1 MLPENYYI
9 NERRNKLITTT
20 VLAVSSIFTLYGM
33 FWFYVDADMV
43 GYVALGTG
51 LIMLLTLLI
60 PRNLNTIQLRA
71 NTNLSVVSLSLLI
84 STLMTFESSETVIYW
99 LFLMPLGALIFF
111 SEKWL
116 YFWAILLVTIVL
128 SLPYVIPYFP
138 IKVAFAPKWLPLVK
152 WVQLSSIMIANVA
165 MLFVYRELIFDTVR
179 RLTTKGR
186 ELNKTTQELR
196 ATQKYKDQFFANMGH
211 ELRTPLNAILGISEL
226 LESSDKE
233 NQELVN
239 HLRNSSNH
247 LLSIIN
253 DLMDFSK
260 MRENKV
266 KLSRMPYDFRSVLES
281 SYNLVKVM
289 AMEKNIDYTLHIDD
303 DIPRAVVGDPN
314 RLTQALVNVLNN
326 AIKYTPVN
334 HEVKVT
340 CKLGN
345 TVNSKPDLTRI
356 EVSVEDT
363 GIGISQNDMD
373 SIFNDY
379 FRGKQA
385 CEQEITGTGLGLYIT
400 KFIIDAMGGDI
411 QVSSRLGEGTKVS
424 LLLNLE
430 RAKTKKLAPTTSE
443 ETPVEFDTPV
453 NILLVD
459 DSKLNVVVAQKQLNR
474 IITEDSTIH
483 TAENGLEALHILQEN
498 PIDIIL
504 MDMQMPVMDGI
515 EATKAV
521 RELDDKYKS
530 KVPIIII
537 TANLGIKDTDPC
549 LESGA
554 NAIIGK
560 PFSIYTV
567 SKKMQE
573 LLREYSVIT
582 TVLCS
587 VATYFFIK

>member
-1 MLPENYYI
+1 MIPENYYI

-20 VLAVSSIFTLYGM
+20 VLAVSAIFTLYGM
-33 FWFYVDADMV
+33 FWFYVDADEV
-43 GYVALGTG
+43 GYVALATG

-60 PRNLNTIQLRA
+60 PRNMETIQIRA

-116 YFWAILLVTIVL
+116 YFWSILLVTIVL
-128 SLPYVIPYFP
+128 SLPTVIPYFP
-138 IKVAFAPKWLPLVK
+138 IKVTFSSKWLPLVK
-152 WVQLSSIMIANVA
+152 WVQLSTIMIANVA
-165 MLFVYRELIFDTVR
+165 MLFVYRDLIFDTVR
-179 RLTTKGR
+179 RLTNKGR
-186 ELNKTTQELR
+186 ELNKTTEELR

-233 NQELVN
+233 NQDLVN

-266 KLSRMPYDFRSVLES
+266 KLSHMPFDFRSVLES
-281 SYNLVKVM
+281 SFNLVKVM
-289 AMEKNIDYTLHIDD
+289 ALEKNIEYSIQVDD
-303 DIPRAVVGDPN
+303 DIPSAVIGDPN

-334 HEVKVT
+334 HKVKVT
-340 CKLGN
+340 CKLDP
-345 TVNSKPDLTRI
+345 TQNSTPGKTH
-356 EVSVEDT
+356 VVVAVEDT
-363 GIGISQNDMD
+363 GIGISQQDMH
-373 SIFNDY
+373 SIFKDY
-379 FRGKQA
+379 FRGKEA
-385 CEQEITGTGLGLYIT
+385 CEQEISGTGLGLYIT
-400 KFIIDAMGGDI
+400 KFIMDAMGGDI
-411 QVSSRLGEGTKVS
+411 LVSSQPGQGTKVS

-430 RAKTKKLAPTTSE
+430 LAKTKQLAPTPTKDS
-443 ETPVEFDTPV
+443 PVEFDTPL

-459 DSKLNVVVAQKQLNR
+459 DSKLNVVVAQKQLKR
-474 IITEDSTIH
+474 IIAEGSIIH
-483 TAENGLEALHILQEN
+483 TAENGLKALDILQEN

-515 EATKAV
+515 EATKAI

-549 LESGA
+549 IDNGA

-573 LLREYSVIT
+573 LLREYSVM
-582 TVLCS
+582 
-587 VATYFFIK
+587 ATLLSSLATFFL